1 MIENLRRH
9 GIDNLGKLKNVK
21 NSNSHPQLHFEI
33 FQIWNSFP
41 SHWRQII
48 QKSKRKYEETE
59 EAQILIDYNKWRSIK
74 QISTKELRQ
83 RLQQDIIIRKKVETL
98 NDKFNIPNNLD
109 NPFITCKEMT
119 KDVKLRNVQYKI
131 LHNIYPTMKHL
142 HTWKIKDTPNCAN
155 CQIPE
160 TIAHAVWECPVAQQT
175 INNLTIVYNA
185 TNNTHLT
192 LDKKSVIYGI
202 RNKAAVN
209 TILTVIKRTLIL
221 QREEKQIL
229 SCEEIK
235 RLIKQQCDIELYI
248 ARKKNNQ
255 QKHVKRWTEFN
266 LID

>member
-1 MIENLRRH
+1 
-9 GIDNLGKLKNVK
+9 
-21 NSNSHPQLHFEI
+21 
-33 FQIWNSFP
+33 
-41 SHWRQII
+41 
-48 QKSKRKYEETE
+48 
-59 EAQILIDYNKWRSIK
+59 
-74 QISTKELRQ
+74 
-83 RLQQDIIIRKKVETL
+83 
-98 NDKFNIPNNLD
+98 
-109 NPFITCKEMT
+109 
-119 KDVKLRNVQYKI
+119 
-131 LHNIYPTMKHL
+131 MKHL

-175 INNLTIVYNA
+175 INNLTTVYNA
-185 TNNTHLT
+185 INNTHLT

-209 TILTVIKRTLIL
+209 TILTVIKRALIL

-235 RLIKQQCDIELYI
+235 RLIKQQCDIELFI